1 MTTIVFRRMSTKIS
15 ESVESVRLRL
25 HYAGFIDALLAMQ
38 RTSFFAGAVP
48 GTVLTLTTSAI
59 FLYGGSLVIQG
70 RLTTGSL
77 VALMAYHLRL
87 LAPVQNLMTLQTSL
101 ITGGASLGRL
111 FELLDTPIEV
121 RDNLD
126 AVPLE
131 EVRGDITFENVSF

>member
-1 MTTIVFRRMSTKIS
+1 
-15 ESVESVRLRL
+15 
-25 HYAGFIDALLAMQ
+25 MQ
-38 RTSFFAGAVP
+38 RTSFVAGDLP
-48 GTVLTLTTSAI
+48 GTVRTLTTSAI

-121 RDNLD
+121 RDNFD
-126 AVPLE
+126 AVPLDK
-131 EVRGDITFENVSF
+131 VRGHIAFENVSFSYENLPVRDDVSFR